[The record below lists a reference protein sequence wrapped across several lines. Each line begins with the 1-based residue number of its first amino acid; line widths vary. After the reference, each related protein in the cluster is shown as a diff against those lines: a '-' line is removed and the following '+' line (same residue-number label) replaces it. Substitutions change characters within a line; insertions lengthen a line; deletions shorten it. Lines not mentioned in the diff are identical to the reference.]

1 MYTTLGLNEEKKVK
15 CPAIDTKYAEKM
27 RVARRGG
34 RDVIKS
40 TMDAKTTEI
49 GEILTAIQFA
59 KYKELLAQR
68 H

>member
-1 MYTTLGLNEEKKVK
+1 M
-15 CPAIDTKYAEKM
+15 
-27 RVARRGG
+27 
-34 RDVIKS
+34 KS

-68 H
+68 NEGRKGPPKNTKEAKTTRPPARLYHHSV